1 MSLEPKYIY
10 KGYNL
15 VYGLY
20 KHNVQMFYDLNDNP
34 VDLSCESVE
43 NELSEINI
51 LIDLVFESEENESLQ
66 ESSVEEL
73 SKVMK
78 SLLTHWKMYI
88 KQKTVSME
96 LFKQ

>member
-1 MSLEPKYIY
+1 MSDLD
-10 KGYNL
+10 NL
-15 VYGLY
+15 YFSIFG
-20 KHNVQMFYDLNDNP
+20 ND
-34 VDLSCESVE
+34 DISCESVE

-78 SLLTHWKMYI
+78 SLLTHWKMCI
-88 KQKTVSME
+88 KQKTVSMD